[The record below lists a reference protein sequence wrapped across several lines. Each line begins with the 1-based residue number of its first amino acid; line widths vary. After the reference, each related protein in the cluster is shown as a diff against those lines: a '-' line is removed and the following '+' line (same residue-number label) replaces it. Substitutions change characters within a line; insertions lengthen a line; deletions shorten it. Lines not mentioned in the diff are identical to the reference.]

1 MLKLKLQYFVS
12 LMQTA
17 DSLEVSWMLGK
28 IEGRRRRGHQRI
40 RWLDGITGCSSR
52 CNGHE
57 LEQTSGDVEEQGGL
71 ACCSPWSCK
80 ESDMTGRLKVK
91 SVYALT
97 QQFHLQEFALWIC
110 LQTWEVA
117 CVLVTQCSFVWEK
130 QIEFATIL
138 IRN

>member
-80 ESDMTGRLKVK
+80 ESDMTGRLNNTIF
-91 SVYALT
+91 LNIFPNFCI
-97 QQFHLQEFALWIC
+97 FHFLFTCQ
-110 LQTWEVA
+110 
-117 CVLVTQCSFVWEK
+117 
-130 QIEFATIL
+130 
-138 IRN
+138 